1 MSNTDV
7 KKAKKPSRR
16 NRTRAGEI
24 WHRLKRNKG
33 AVAGL
38 VIICILLLVIIYSLL
53 FISFEDIMVTNSK
66 ERLVAPCLK
75 HPFGTDDMGRDLF
88 VRVLYGT
95 RYSLTIGIVAIA
107 IALVIG
113 VLLGGISGFYGGRT
127 DNLIMRIMDIISTIP
142 GVLLS
147 MVIVIVFGQSL
158 RNLILAVAIP
168 TINNFVRITR
178 ASVLTIRNQEYVE
191 AARAIG
197 MPTLRIIITEV
208 LPNGLSPI
216 IVMATTMIGSAITV
230 AAQLSFLGF
239 GIPLPTPEWGALVSG
254 GRSLMRLAPYLST
267 IPGIFIM
274 CTVLAFNLMGDGL
287 RDALDPKLKR

>member
-1 MSNTDV
+1 MSSIDV
-7 KKAKKPSRR
+7 KKPKTSSRHK
-16 NRTRAGEI
+16 RTRAGEI

-33 AVAGL
+33 AVVGL

-53 FISFEDIMVTNSK
+53 FISFNDIMVTNAN
-66 ERLVAPCLK
+66 EVLVAPCLA

-95 RYSLTIGIVAIA
+95 RYSLTIGLISIT

-113 VLLGGISGFYGGRT
+113 VLLGGIAGYYGGQV
-127 DNLIMRIMDIISTIP
+127 DNLIMRFMDIISTIP

-147 MVIVIVFGQSL
+147 MVIVIVFGQNL
-158 RNLILAVAIP
+158 RNIILAVAIP

-178 ASVLTIRNQEYVE
+178 ASVLTIRGQEYVE

-254 GRSLMRLAPYLST
+254 GRNLIRMAPYLST

>member
-1 MSNTDV
+1 MSNIDE
-7 KKAKKPSRR
+7 KKTNKPSRR
-16 NRTRAGEI
+16 NRTRLGEI

-33 AVAGL
+33 AVVGL
-38 VIICILLLVIIYSLL
+38 GIICILLLVIIYSLL
-53 FISFEDIMVTNSK
+53 FISFEDIMVTNAN
-66 ERLVAPCLK
+66 EMLMAPCLK

-95 RYSLTIGIVAIA
+95 RYSLTIGVVSVT
-107 IALVIG
+107 IALIIG
-113 VLLGGISGFYGGRT
+113 VLLGGISGYYGGRV

-158 RNLILAVAIP
+158 RNLILAVSIP

-178 ASVLTIRNQEYVE
+178 ASVLTIRDQEYVE

-254 GRSLMRLAPYLST
+254 GRNLMRMAPYLCT

>member
-1 MSNTDV
+1 MSDIDV
-7 KKAKKPSRR
+7 KKAKKPSKR

-33 AVAGL
+33 AVVGL
-38 VIICILLLVIIYSLL
+38 GIICILFLVIIYSLL
-53 FISFEDIMVTNSK
+53 FISFEDIMKTNPN
-66 ERLVAPCLK
+66 EMLMAPCLK

-95 RYSLTIGIVAIA
+95 RYSLTIGIVAVS

-113 VLLGGISGFYGGRT
+113 VLLGGIAGYYGGQV
-127 DNLIMRIMDIISTIP
+127 DNLIMRVMDILSTIP

-147 MVIVIVFGQSL
+147 MVIVIVCGQNL
-158 RNLILAVAIP
+158 QNLILAVAIP

-178 ASVLTIRNQEYVE
+178 ASVLTIRGQEYVE

-197 MPTLRIIITEV
+197 MPTLKIIITEV

-239 GIPLPTPEWGALVSG
+239 GIPLPTPEWGALVSA
-254 GRSLMRLAPYLST
+254 GRNLMRMAPYLST

-274 CTVLAFNLMGDGL
+274 CTVLSFNLMGDGL